1 MSVLAGARI
10 VLGVSGSIA
19 AYKAAELASTLTQAG
34 AHVDVALTRGAEQ
47 FVAPMTFEALSQRA
61 VVTADTPMTSEHRIA
76 HVEVGRAADVIV
88 IAPATAS
95 AISRLALGLAEDIV
109 TEIALVSAAPVVV
122 APAMEPGMLAH
133 PATQA
138 NLSTLRGRGV
148 HVVPPAE
155 GRLASGATGQ
165 GRLPATEVLVDAV
178 RLVLGR
184 SGPLAGRSIVVSAGG
199 TREFLDP
206 VRYLG
211 NRATGRQGVALS
223 RAALERG
230 AAVQLVL
237 GAAVVEPPY
246 GVAAQLVDSA
256 DAMLQALRAATQGC
270 DALIMNAAVGDFR
283 PTHQATA
290 KIKRRAGVPA
300 VPLTENPSLL
310 AALTGDFVRVAF
322 AAETEDHEASARAKL
337 HELELDAVV
346 VNDVTAFEAEGMAE
360 VCASSRVGVVLMHMR
375 GNPRTMQKDPTYDDV
390 VGEIRRYLR
399 HRIEA
404 GEAAGVDRRAMAI
417 DPGIGFGKTIA
428 HNLALLNGL
437 PVLAADGVP
446 VLVGTSRK
454 AFLGALTG
462 RSVEERDVVT
472 AVSSGICAMNGASI
486 VRVHDVAT
494 TRDALALAD
503 AMVRQMG
510 DGDEDR
516 TEAA

>member
-1 MSVLAGARI
+1 MKRPTWHVRGSVLDPNEGTLVMGVVNATPDSFSDGGRFLHEDRAVAHGLRLRDQGAHLVDVGGESTRPGADE
-10 VLGVSGSIA
+10 VEEAEELRRVVGVVERLAARDVRVSINTS
-19 AYKAAELASTLTQAG
+19 KPKVAAEA
-34 AHVDVALTRGAEQ
+34 
-47 FVAPMTFEALSQRA
+47 
-61 VVTADTPMTSEHRIA
+61 
-76 HVEVGRAADVIV
+76 
-88 IAPATAS
+88 
-95 AISRLALGLAEDIV
+95 
-109 TEIALVSAAPVVV
+109 
-122 APAMEPGMLAH
+122 
-133 PATQA
+133 
-138 NLSTLRGRGV
+138 
-148 HVVPPAE
+148 
-155 GRLASGATGQ
+155 
-165 GRLPATEVLVDAV
+165 
-178 RLVLGR
+178 
-184 SGPLAGRSIVVSAGG
+184 
-199 TREFLDP
+199 
-206 VRYLG
+206 
-211 NRATGRQGVALS
+211 
-223 RAALERG
+223 
-230 AAVQLVL
+230 
-237 GAAVVEPPY
+237 
-246 GVAAQLVDSA
+246 VAA
-256 DAMLQALRAATQGC
+256 G
-270 DALIMNAAVGDFR
+270 
-283 PTHQATA
+283 
-290 KIKRRAGVPA
+290 
-300 VPLTENPSLL
+300 
-310 AALTGDFVRVAF
+310 
-322 AAETEDHEASARAKL
+322 
-337 HELELDAVV
+337 AVV

-360 VCASSRVGVVLMHMR
+360 VCASSRVGVVLMHIR

>member
-1 MSVLAGARI
+1 MKRPTWHVRGAVLDPNEGTLVMGVVNATPDSFSDGGRFLHEDRAVAHGLRLRDQGAHLVDVGGESTRPGADE
-10 VLGVSGSIA
+10 VEEAEELRRVVGVVERLAARDVRVSINTS
-19 AYKAAELASTLTQAG
+19 KPKVAAEA
-34 AHVDVALTRGAEQ
+34 
-47 FVAPMTFEALSQRA
+47 
-61 VVTADTPMTSEHRIA
+61 
-76 HVEVGRAADVIV
+76 
-88 IAPATAS
+88 
-95 AISRLALGLAEDIV
+95 
-109 TEIALVSAAPVVV
+109 
-122 APAMEPGMLAH
+122 
-133 PATQA
+133 
-138 NLSTLRGRGV
+138 
-148 HVVPPAE
+148 
-155 GRLASGATGQ
+155 
-165 GRLPATEVLVDAV
+165 
-178 RLVLGR
+178 
-184 SGPLAGRSIVVSAGG
+184 
-199 TREFLDP
+199 
-206 VRYLG
+206 
-211 NRATGRQGVALS
+211 
-223 RAALERG
+223 
-230 AAVQLVL
+230 
-237 GAAVVEPPY
+237 
-246 GVAAQLVDSA
+246 VAA
-256 DAMLQALRAATQGC
+256 G
-270 DALIMNAAVGDFR
+270 
-283 PTHQATA
+283 
-290 KIKRRAGVPA
+290 
-300 VPLTENPSLL
+300 
-310 AALTGDFVRVAF
+310 
-322 AAETEDHEASARAKL
+322 
-337 HELELDAVV
+337 AVV

>member
-1 MSVLAGARI
+1 MKRPTWHVRGSVLDPNEGTLVMGVVNATPDSFSDGGRFLHEDRAVAHGLRLRDQGAHLVDVGGESTRPGADK
-10 VLGVSGSIA
+10 VEEAEELRRVVGVVERLAARDVRVSINTS
-19 AYKAAELASTLTQAG
+19 KPKVAAEA
-34 AHVDVALTRGAEQ
+34 
-47 FVAPMTFEALSQRA
+47 
-61 VVTADTPMTSEHRIA
+61 
-76 HVEVGRAADVIV
+76 
-88 IAPATAS
+88 
-95 AISRLALGLAEDIV
+95 
-109 TEIALVSAAPVVV
+109 
-122 APAMEPGMLAH
+122 
-133 PATQA
+133 
-138 NLSTLRGRGV
+138 
-148 HVVPPAE
+148 
-155 GRLASGATGQ
+155 
-165 GRLPATEVLVDAV
+165 
-178 RLVLGR
+178 
-184 SGPLAGRSIVVSAGG
+184 
-199 TREFLDP
+199 
-206 VRYLG
+206 
-211 NRATGRQGVALS
+211 
-223 RAALERG
+223 
-230 AAVQLVL
+230 
-237 GAAVVEPPY
+237 
-246 GVAAQLVDSA
+246 VAA
-256 DAMLQALRAATQGC
+256 G
-270 DALIMNAAVGDFR
+270 
-283 PTHQATA
+283 
-290 KIKRRAGVPA
+290 
-300 VPLTENPSLL
+300 
-310 AALTGDFVRVAF
+310 
-322 AAETEDHEASARAKL
+322 
-337 HELELDAVV
+337 AVV